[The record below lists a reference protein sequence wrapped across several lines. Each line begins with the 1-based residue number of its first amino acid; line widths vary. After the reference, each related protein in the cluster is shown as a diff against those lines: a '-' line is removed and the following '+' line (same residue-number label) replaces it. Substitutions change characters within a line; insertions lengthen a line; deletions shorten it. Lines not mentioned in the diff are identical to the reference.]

1 MKGNLKLKP
10 PSRGSKRNT
19 MKEKSNHQKD
29 NKSRSITGSNV
40 VSGWD
45 SSQNFPHPPD
55 QDSDLG
61 NNEYE
66 YSLPEVCPEY
76 NQYLQQQ
83 PSYSKNT
90 SNKLVTGLV
99 PPMTGIKIQ
108 HNTEILR
115 EHASSGVIISSNAN
129 KTEKLPELPNNTSQ
143 QDWMPMRQLHNA
155 HKL

>member
-10 PSRGSKRNT
+10 PSRSSKRNT
-19 MKEKSNHQKD
+19 MKEKYNHQKD

-40 VSGWD
+40 VSGWE
-45 SSQNFPHPPD
+45 SSQHFPHPPD
-55 QDSDLG
+55 QGLDPA

>member
-1 MKGNLKLKP
+1 MKGNQKLKH
-10 PSRGSKRNT
+10 SHQSSKRINS
-19 MKEKSNHQKD
+19 KEKSTYQKD
-29 NKSRSITGSNV
+29 TKSRYIAGSNV
-40 VSGWD
+40 VSGWA

-55 QDSDLG
+55 QDSNLT
-61 NNEYE
+61 NSEYE

-76 NQYLQQQ
+76 GQYLQEQ
-83 PSYSKNT
+83 PNYDKNT

-99 PPMTGIKIQ
+99 PPMTGIQIQ

-115 EHASSGVIISSNAN
+115 EHASSGVIITSNAN
-129 KTEKLPELPNNTSQ
+129 KTEKMPELPNNTSQ

>member
-1 MKGNLKLKP
+1 MKGNLKLKL

-29 NKSRSITGSNV
+29 NKSRAITGSNV
-40 VSGWD
+40 VSGWE
-45 SSQNFPHPPD
+45 SSQNFLHPPD
-55 QDSDLG
+55 QDLDLA
-61 NNEYE
+61 NNECE

-76 NQYLQQQ
+76 NQYLQKQ
-83 PSYSKNT
+83 PSYNKNT
-90 SNKLVTGLV
+90 PNKLVAGLV
-99 PPMTGIKIQ
+99 PSMTGIQIQ

-115 EHASSGVIISSNAN
+115 EHASSGVIITSNTN
-129 KTEKLPELPNNTSQ
+129 KTEKLPGISNNTSH

>member
-10 PSRGSKRNT
+10 PSRSSKRNT
-19 MKEKSNHQKD
+19 MKEKYNHQKD

-115 EHASSGVIISSNAN
+115 EHASSGVIITSNAN

>member
-40 VSGWD
+40 VSGWE

-55 QDSDLG
+55 QD
-61 NNEYE
+61 NEYE

-76 NQYLQQQ
+76 NQYLHEQS
-83 PSYSKNT
+83 SYNKNT
-90 SNKLVTGLV
+90 SNKLVTGFV
-99 PPMTGIKIQ
+99 PPMTGIQIQ
-108 HNTEILR
+108 TNTEILR
-115 EHASSGVIISSNAN
+115 EHASSGVIITSNAD
-129 KTEKLPELPNNTSQ
+129 KTEKLPGISNNTSQ

-155 HKL
+155 HRL

>member
-19 MKEKSNHQKD
+19 MKEKYNHQKD

-55 QDSDLG
+55 QDLDLE

-76 NQYLQQQ
+76 NQYLQKQ

-90 SNKLVTGLV
+90 SNKLVSGLV

-115 EHASSGVIISSNAN
+115 EHASSGVIITSNAN
-129 KTEKLPELPNNTSQ
+129 KTEKLPGISNNTSP